1 MTSVKLKLHKNKL
14 LKDGTYP
21 LVFQIIHNRRKKVL
35 YTNYKIRE
43 SDFDP
48 VSGKVRADDSRQLS
62 DRSAQRMNRAL
73 NRERKT
79 LLSKIAFYEE
89 HGIDFC
95 VEDLDNRSSRQHNV
109 HLLQYM
115 NKQIR
120 EKILARRN
128 GTAAAYKS
136 THSSLQKYLG
146 GKDVRASEIN
156 PMFVRKYEEFLRKQ
170 QVSDNTI
177 AFYMRNLRTI
187 YNNILQDGFPS
198 VGESPFKAT
207 RTTVHKTVKR
217 ALSKKNMVLLVHCTF
232 SPSEPLLEFARDIFL
247 FSFYTRGMSLVD
259 IVFLRKEH
267 IFDNAIHYVRHKSSQ
282 PLRITITEPLA
293 ALIAKYDNDSPYI
306 FPILRDNVF
315 ALRPVPQRTGP
326 DQPQSEKS
334 RLKTRPDHTPYHLCG
349 TPHMGDPGKTMRRS
363 GCSHQRR
370 VGTCLGENHAYL
382 PERIRQRRTGSNKRN
397 CDPFIANFQ
406 GPEKFSP
413 IVFIKKTARYCIFS
427 NKNSYIY
434 YCKITSSIS
443 NRETHKVIF

>member
-35 YTNYKIRE
+35 YTNYKVRE

-62 DRSAQRMNRAL
+62 DRSAQRINRAL

-95 VEDLDNRSSRQHNV
+95 VEDLDDRSSRQHNV

-282 PLRITITEPLA
+282 PLRIPITEPLA

-306 FPILRDNVF
+306 FPILRDDAPF
-315 ALRPVPQRTGP
+315 SHYDQYRSALARINRNLKRVGLKLGLTTPLTTYVARHTWATLAKQCGAPVAVISEGLGHA
-326 DQPQSEKS
+326 SEKITHIYLKEFDS
-334 RLKTRPDHTPYHLCG
+334 DVLDRINEIVTRL
-349 TPHMGDPGKTMRRS
+349 
-363 GCSHQRR
+363 
-370 VGTCLGENHAYL
+370 
-382 PERIRQRRTGSNKRN
+382 
-397 CDPFIANFQ
+397 
-406 GPEKFSP
+406 
-413 IVFIKKTARYCIFS
+413 
-427 NKNSYIY
+427 
-434 YCKITSSIS
+434 
-443 NRETHKVIF
+443 